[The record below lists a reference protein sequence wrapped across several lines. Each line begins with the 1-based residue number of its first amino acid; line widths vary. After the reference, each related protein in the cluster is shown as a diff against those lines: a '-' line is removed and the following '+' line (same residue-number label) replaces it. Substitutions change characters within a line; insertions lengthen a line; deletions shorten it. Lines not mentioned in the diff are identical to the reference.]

1 MCIGAWFRKLIVEY
15 YSREPW
21 HVCVKG
27 DEELFEGIK
36 LHVSSLLYLQIKSLS
51 PHFHPYCLFP
61 SPNRALCRL
70 ACWAPFL
77 SIYLSGVYSSW
88 SFTRLLLSSWGESVD
103 RDGFTVVLGA
113 RRGPVDLQVVPAASR
128 LASADSGYLHPQA
141 PEKEAASPGPCR
153 FTQGLALGHKFL
165 LPAPMWP
172 FGHWGEFQGFS
183 GTRRCG
189 CERWPYQCCGNVVTC
204 NKLAAL
210 PHQPPQSKL
219 MFYQSTSAIVGG
231 REQCIGTASDWRNTA
246 LSLHLPKG
254 FLWAFFLFEA
264 AGWNC

>member
-1 MCIGAWFRKLIVEY
+1 MF
-15 YSREPW
+15 
-21 HVCVKG
+21 
-27 DEELFEGIK
+27 
-36 LHVSSLLYLQIKSLS
+36 LHFFIFKSS
-51 PHFHPYCLFP
+51 HFHLTFTLIACFLLPIALYAVWHAGHRFFPYISRVF
-61 SPNRALCRL
+61 N
-70 ACWAPFL
+70 
-77 SIYLSGVYSSW
+77 SSW
-88 SFTRLLLSSWGESVD
+88 KFYKVAFVLLRWECGQRWIYGGSRGSSRSC
-103 RDGFTVVLGA
+103 
-113 RRGPVDLQVVPAASR
+113 GPAVVPAASR

-189 CERWPYQCCGNVVTC
+189 CERWPYQSCGNVVTC

-219 MFYQSTSAIVGG
+219 MFYQSTSAITGG